1 MRLDNKKVKKK
12 ILVLKGIIFSLYMSE
27 NLLGNQK
34 YDIGVTTNPGSITQN
49 GKIKRVTK
57 YNGFRSLL
65 NDRYNFPCTGVIY
78 TQKNNTWTVKNGTYW
93 VVPSMEEA
101 DEKDF
106 MTDEKGKKYPL
117 ALVSAGVGIV
127 DLIEI
132 EIFQQIINKQMN
144 YDLTTQ
150 DKQED
155 EYIKG
160 LSYYLQHGK
169 FLD

>member
-1 MRLDNKKVKKK
+1 MKLNNKK
-12 ILVLKGIIFSLYMSE
+12 ILKPIIILKMLIFSLCISK
-27 NLLGNQK
+27 NLLGSKK
-34 YDIGVTTNPGSITQN
+34 YDIGVTTNPGRTVQS
-49 GKIKRVTK
+49 GKVKRVTK
-57 YNGFRSLL
+57 YNGFRALL
-65 NDRYNFPCTGVIY
+65 NDRYNFPSSGLIY

-93 VVPSMEEA
+93 VVPDVEEA

-127 DLIEI
+127 DLVEV
-132 EIFQQIINKQMN
+132 ETFQQIINRQMN
-144 YDLTTQ
+144 YDLATQ